1 MERNDMN
8 RENLIDIWKERM
20 NKEYVSRYP
29 AALTKSD
36 GSSEYCHIMGHDT
49 FEKLSEVTRG
59 KSSLMMGFL
68 VTAQMLMM
76 RMMSEGDNYMVM
88 VGMGSYIVPC
98 IGTCNGDTV
107 LKDMLNSVMCDL
119 KFLSDSGHAFTTV
132 MKYSSSDLEKL
143 SLLLKN
149 TVTLCCKELSVPEDR
164 ILAGQKLCVI
174 VAGDRVFWRY
184 DKSEY
189 SEEEITFLAKLYEK
203 FLSIMTGKLTS
214 NISSLEMVLRKS
226 MYDSVCVS
234 TGEDAFDLSADI
246 METFLEISEKH
257 PDRIAVIS
265 DSRQI
270 TYKEAA
276 EYVRNIAAMLKVKG
290 VLRGDVVGL
299 YCENTL
305 FTILTIW
312 GIYYLGAVYLPIDK
326 TTPEKKR
333 HSMLIESHATAMV
346 SERVLSD
353 IPVENIVINMEN
365 VVNNANQGFEYERN
379 DELYAYVMFT
389 SGSTGKPKGIFIK
402 RGDVLKMCI
411 CYQKLIGLNEKSR
424 CMFLNNYNFDG
435 SIKTLY
441 TLFFSGAVFVCGPQ
455 ALEDVTETIDII
467 QSVGVTHVASV
478 PLMIQELINGCEKNS
493 LEKTE
498 SIRCFISGGESFR
511 VSGLKEWLDARAIPC
526 ELWNIYGPAE
536 CTCFSSVY
544 LVDRAELGG
553 TISIGRPVKGKRIYI
568 LNGNSFCPPDT
579 EGELCIAGWGL
590 AEGYFNCDG
599 FPTEKDY
606 LNLKQRMYRTGDMGV
621 YRSDGNIIY
630 LGRRDRQLKLSG
642 QRVETGEIENAVC
655 SNHSVKNAVVLQRK
669 DENKPYLVLI
679 YECVQ
684 DMTVTPEELRAY
696 LEKYL
701 YASAIPNRIVNVEK
715 IPVNAN
721 GKTDYDKAA
730 ELVEEL
736 ALKVAVSKTGRSETV
751 KRLIKI
757 WEKVLGKKV
766 VSIHA
771 TFFEMGGYSLLLY
784 KIMNEVNKEFNVNI
798 SLVEV
803 MENSS
808 VSEMAKYLREN
819 TGNSTISNI
828 GRREKNKCT
837 KNYVRD

>member
-1 MERNDMN
+1 MN

-36 GSSEYCHIMGHDT
+36 GSSEYCHIMEHDT
-49 FEKLSEVTRG
+49 FEKINEVTRG
-59 KSSLMMGFL
+59 KSSLMMGVL

-88 VGMGSYIVPC
+88 VGIGSYIVPC

-107 LKDMLNSVMCDL
+107 LKDMLNSVMRDL

-132 MKYSSSDLEKL
+132 MKYSSSDLQKL
-143 SLLLKN
+143 SLHLKN

-174 VAGDRVFWRY
+174 AAGDRMFWRY

-189 SEEEITFLAKLYEK
+189 SEEEIIFLAELYEK

-214 NISSLEMVLRKS
+214 NISSLETVLRKS
-226 MYDSVCVS
+226 MYASVCAD

-276 EYVRNIAAMLKVKG
+276 EYVRNIAAMLKIKG
-290 VLRGDVVGL
+290 VR
-299 YCENTL
+299 
-305 FTILTIW
+305 
-312 GIYYLGAVYLPIDK
+312 
-326 TTPEKKR
+326 
-333 HSMLIESHATAMV
+333 
-346 SERVLSD
+346 
-353 IPVENIVINMEN
+353 
-365 VVNNANQGFEYERN
+365 
-379 DELYAYVMFT
+379 
-389 SGSTGKPKGIFIK
+389 
-402 RGDVLKMCI
+402 RGDVLKMCM
-411 CYQKLIGLNEKSR
+411 CYQKLIGFNEKSR

-455 ALEDVTETIDII
+455 ALADVTKTLDII

-493 LEKTE
+493 LQKTE
-498 SIRCFISGGESFR
+498 SIQCFISGGESFR
-511 VSGLKEWLDARAIPC
+511 VSGLKEWLDARKNPC
-526 ELWNIYGPAE
+526 ELWNIYGPEE

-544 LVDRAELGG
+544 LVEYAELGG
-553 TISIGRPVKGKRIYI
+553 AISIGRPVKGKRICI

-590 AEGYFNCDG
+590 AERYFNCDG
-599 FPTEKDY
+599 FPAEEDY

-621 YRSDGNIIY
+621 YRSDGNIMY

-642 QRVETGEIENAVC
+642 QRVETGEIENAACMLCLEEYEHAVAR
-655 SNHSVKNAVVLQRK
+655 NAR
-669 DENKPYLVLI
+669 I
-679 YECVQ
+679 Y
-684 DMTVTPEELRAY
+684 
-696 LEKYL
+696 
-701 YASAIPNRIVNVEK
+701 
-715 IPVNAN
+715 
-721 GKTDYDKAA
+721 A
-730 ELVEEL
+730 EI
-736 ALKVAVSKTGRSETV
+736 AGFCADND
-751 KRLIKI
+751 
-757 WEKVLGKKV
+757 
-766 VSIHA
+766 A
-771 TFFEMGGYSLLLY
+771 
-784 KIMNEVNKEFNVNI
+784 
-798 SLVEV
+798 
-803 MENSS
+803 
-808 VSEMAKYLREN
+808 
-819 TGNSTISNI
+819 
-828 GRREKNKCT
+828 
-837 KNYVRD
+837 